1 MNLQEHDNNR
11 FTKER
16 DNIEK
21 YLLRIMQRYFDVE
34 NNYTQ
39 ESIEAIIV
47 ESLTRFKREILKE
60 KGYLFSLNQ
69 MTGNISLTI
78 QDFGG
83 EYKFDKNTAFNKDF
97 GEDADT
103 ICEGND
109 PRLYDRREP
118 NHHVHVI
125 DDVIGLRELLNS
137 INVSPCSHIHKNK
150 NVLDMIRYSG
160 NLAEFD
166 LQIIEALS
174 QKLLKYCDNLQFK
187 RKELSSYTKKQI
199 EILDGYI
206 ISIRQDL
213 DNAKQFIAESINW
226 LDKAYKYITN
236 NVDNFHDNQLSK
248 LSEYV
253 TKAQAA
259 AILEYLKKAYTI
271 VWEDYF
277 PIPDGEITMTPVEEP
292 YEDIASTD
300 DSSSLLSIYN
310 TGFTVGQND
319 SSGDFRWIWDNSL
332 SSFKYLGNNYT
343 DYPMFLNSK
352 LYESYTHRVTLKS
365 TNGDDDIISTII
377 AYDKDTGNHLSI
389 ICSCGDAGD
398 DSGIT
403 TPSISLQYN
412 FYKSNN
418 KKIVSNVVIDPSY
431 TTPTKNSAGGGGWAA
446 LSNGI
451 TVLIKK
457 DKRHIQVW
465 ASLNGIGSWVPGD
478 DNDIH
483 PTEQP
488 VFDIN
493 MDDFPELTSFPVK
506 TNYGYGT
513 HSQAYSFYQDV
524 YFLGKHELKYP
535 YGHTNV
541 NESSNINITVP
552 SSVISKIHNGKIK
565 MFFRY
570 IKDETE
576 YQFPLPYYF
585 KDNNGHNV
593 VIQGS
598 YTEDGNINI
607 KMNLLSNVS
616 LYATKDKNLYNNTII
631 AISDAVPEMTLFDIN
646 DTFKTV
652 KVAKIDDIQK
662 EQFIKTLLDN
672 THKYLFQGIAFS
684 SDGTTIE
691 YTDYDGNELQY
702 TNMQNA
708 PSINDLDLCYGSYM
722 SYSLNDK
729 MEIIKQDKLT
739 IPVIFEYKIPRIT
752 EYFENPRIYYQVLGN
767 KEGM

>member
-137 INVSPCSHIHKNK
+137 INVTPCSHIHENK

-206 ISIRQDL
+206 TSIRQDL

-236 NVDNFHDNQLSK
+236 SVNNFHDNQLSK

-253 TKAQAA
+253 TKAQTA

-271 VWEDYF
+271 VWEGYF
-277 PIPDGEITMTPVEEP
+277 PISDGEITMTPVEEP

-389 ICSCGDAGD
+389 ICSCGDAGG

-431 TTPTKNSAGGGGWAA
+431 TTPTKNSAGGGGWAS

-493 MDDFPELTSFPVK
+493 MDDFPELTSFPAK

-524 YFLGKHELKYP
+524 YFLGKHEL
-535 YGHTNV
+535 
-541 NESSNINITVP
+541 E
-552 SSVISKIHNGKIK
+552 
-565 MFFRY
+565 
-570 IKDETE
+570 
-576 YQFPLPYYF
+576 
-585 KDNNGHNV
+585 
-593 VIQGS
+593 
-598 YTEDGNINI
+598 
-607 KMNLLSNVS
+607 
-616 LYATKDKNLYNNTII
+616 
-631 AISDAVPEMTLFDIN
+631 
-646 DTFKTV
+646 
-652 KVAKIDDIQK
+652 
-662 EQFIKTLLDN
+662 
-672 THKYLFQGIAFS
+672 
-684 SDGTTIE
+684 
-691 YTDYDGNELQY
+691 
-702 TNMQNA
+702 
-708 PSINDLDLCYGSYM
+708 
-722 SYSLNDK
+722 
-729 MEIIKQDKLT
+729 
-739 IPVIFEYKIPRIT
+739 
-752 EYFENPRIYYQVLGN
+752 
-767 KEGM
+767 

>member
-39 ESIEAIIV
+39 ESVEAIIV

-125 DDVIGLRELLNS
+125 DDVIGLKELLNS
-137 INVSPCSHIHKNK
+137 INVTPCSHIHENK

-206 ISIRQDL
+206 TIIRQDL

-236 NVDNFHDNQLSK
+236 SVDNFHDNQLSK

-259 AILEYLKKAYTI
+259 AILEYLKKAYSI
-271 VWEDYF
+271 VWEGYF

-310 TGFTVGQND
+310 TGFTVG
-319 SSGDFRWIWDNSL
+319 
-332 SSFKYLGNNYT
+332 
-343 DYPMFLNSK
+343 
-352 LYESYTHRVTLKS
+352 
-365 TNGDDDIISTII
+365 
-377 AYDKDTGNHLSI
+377 
-389 ICSCGDAGD
+389 
-398 DSGIT
+398 
-403 TPSISLQYN
+403 
-412 FYKSNN
+412 
-418 KKIVSNVVIDPSY
+418 
-431 TTPTKNSAGGGGWAA
+431 
-446 LSNGI
+446 
-451 TVLIKK
+451 
-457 DKRHIQVW
+457 
-465 ASLNGIGSWVPGD
+465 
-478 DNDIH
+478 
-483 PTEQP
+483 
-488 VFDIN
+488 
-493 MDDFPELTSFPVK
+493 
-506 TNYGYGT
+506 
-513 HSQAYSFYQDV
+513 
-524 YFLGKHELKYP
+524 KHELEYP

-570 IKDETE
+570 IKDGTE
-576 YQFPLPYYF
+576 YQYPLPYFF

-598 YTEDGNINI
+598 YTEDGNIDI

-616 LYATKDKNLYNNTII
+616 LYATKDKNLYNNSII
-631 AISDAVPEMTLFDIN
+631 AVSDAVPEMMLFDVKNAFEI
-646 DTFKTV
+646 V
-652 KVAKIDDIQK
+652 KVAKIEDTQK

-672 THKYLFQGIAFS
+672 SHKYLFQGIAVS
-684 SDGTTIE
+684 LDGTTVT
-691 YTDYDGNELQY
+691 YLDYDGNELPY
-702 TNMQNA
+702 TNIQNT
-708 PSINDLDLCYGSYM
+708 PTTNDLDSYYGSYM
-722 SYSLNDK
+722 SYSLSNK
-729 MEIIKQDKLT
+729 MEIIEQEKLT